1 MVPSTIR
8 ANIQTPWE
16 SQRQLSVIHI
26 ISRITGAKPINH
38 LKWGFTWFILDVFIW
53 FLFFLYYILMGSIVV
68 QAFFQ
73 KLGCV
78 CVCACCIY
86 IWVSIIWILE
96 PLSNNIF
103 YLSSLLLLFLTSFY
117 ASCQPLFIIT
127 FSSLYNIYP
136 AIHFLSTSLYL
147 WFL

>member
-1 MVPSTIR
+1 MPSTIR
-8 ANIQTPWE
+8 AHIQTLWE
-16 SQRQLSVIHI
+16 SQRQLPVIHI

-38 LKWGFTWFILDVFIW
+38 LKWGFTWLMLGVFIW
-53 FLFFLYYILMGSIVV
+53 FLFFLYYVLMGSIVV
-68 QAFFQ
+68 QALFNG
-73 KLGCV
+73 LGCV

-103 YLSSLLLLFLTSFY
+103 YLSSPLLLFLISFY
-117 ASCQPLFIIT
+117 ASWQPLFIIT
-127 FSSLYNIYP
+127 SSSLYNIYP
-136 AIHFLSTSLYL
+136 AIRFLSTSLYL